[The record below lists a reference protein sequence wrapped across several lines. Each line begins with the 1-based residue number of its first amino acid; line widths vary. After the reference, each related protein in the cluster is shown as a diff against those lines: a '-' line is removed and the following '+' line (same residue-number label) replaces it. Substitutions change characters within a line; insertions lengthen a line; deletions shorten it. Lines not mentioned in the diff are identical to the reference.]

1 MTRPATSRMPW
12 PATTRVPW
20 PAAPAAFRAAVVDLL
35 GAPVVAD
42 TTQPGGFSRGVASR
56 LRCADGRRVFVK
68 AIDTTDDGYAL
79 SLYEREA
86 RVAPQLPL
94 GLPAPWFVGTVR
106 AADWLGLVFH
116 DVPGQIVTPPWTS
129 GRLRL
134 VVDCLTSLSA
144 LATPCP
150 VADLPDW
157 GGPASQWHGWNHM
170 LATGGVPADDA
181 ELDPAT
187 VVALAALERDYP
199 QAAAGDTLLHS
210 DLRAD
215 NIMLAA
221 DNTDSTVTLV
231 DWAQAARGAA
241 WLDPLIFALGA
252 ALDGVPEPDGLF
264 LRHRAARAAPAGAV
278 DRVLAALAGRFVY
291 LARTPGPAPVRAL
304 QQREA
309 RICLDWLHQRHAL

>member
-1 MTRPATSRMPW
+1 MTPG
-12 PATTRVPW
+12 ATTRVPW
-20 PAAPAAFRAAVVDLL
+20 LAAPAALRARVVELL
-35 GAPVVAD
+35 GVPVTAD
-42 TTQPGGFSRGVASR
+42 TTQPGGFSHGVASR
-56 LRCADGRRVFVK
+56 LRCADGRTMFVK
-68 AIDTTDDGYAL
+68 AIDTTGDPYAL

-116 DVPGQIVTPPWTS
+116 DVPGHIVTPPWTAA
-129 GRLRL
+129 RLRA
-134 VVDCLTSLSA
+134 VTDCLTTLTD

-150 VADLPDW
+150 AADLPAW
-157 GGPASQWHGWNHM
+157 GGPMSRWRGWNHL
-170 LATGGVPADDA
+170 LATGPDTAIASA
-181 ELDPAT
+181 EAGQLDRST
-187 VVALAALERDYP
+187 VVTLAALERGYP
-199 QAAAGDTLLHS
+199 EATAGDTLLHS

-215 NIMLAA
+215 NIMLA
-221 DNTDSTVTLV
+221 DDGTVTLV

-264 LRHRAARAAPAGAV
+264 LRHPAARRAAPAAV
-278 DRVLAALAGRFVY
+278 DRVLAALAGRFAY
-291 LARTPGPAPVRAL
+291 LAGTPGPGAVRAL